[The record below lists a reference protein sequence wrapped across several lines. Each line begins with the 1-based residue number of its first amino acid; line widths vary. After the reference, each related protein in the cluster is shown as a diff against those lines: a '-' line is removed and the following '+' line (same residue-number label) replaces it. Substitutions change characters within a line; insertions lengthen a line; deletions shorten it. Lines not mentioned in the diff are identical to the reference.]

1 LFLSHHSSPEGKVD
15 LSGLAEIHSLWIGE
29 RLSWIELVSLRSW
42 LEHGHQV
49 TLWCYDPIE
58 GVPNGICTADAGT
71 ILPKTSII
79 RHRQTRSVA
88 LFSNRFRYHLL
99 RRTAATWLDSDM
111 VLLRPLNDTS
121 PYLFGWEMATR
132 IGTAVLR
139 LPQESAVLHDL
150 RKLTDARVPVP
161 PWWPLKGRLKQHI
174 KGLIGRHRR
183 AEYMDWGTFGPKALT
198 YFLSRRDLA
207 GRALP
212 VEAFYPIN
220 WKDASLFFAMPDAV
234 SSRLTPNTIGV
245 HLWSTSIVTGVDGQK
260 TWGTRLPPANS
271 WLGAMCKR
279 YGIGLENSP
288 LGY

>member
-1 LFLSHHSSPEGKVD
+1 
-15 LSGLAEIHSLWIGE
+15 LSGPAEIHSLWIGE

-121 PYLFGWEMATR
+121 PYLFRLGNGDANRHCGITFAPGVGRIARSQQIDRRTCPGAAMVAAEGTTKAAHKRIDRAASTR
-132 IGTAVLR
+132 
-139 LPQESAVLHDL
+139 
-150 RKLTDARVPVP
+150 
-161 PWWPLKGRLKQHI
+161 
-174 KGLIGRHRR
+174 
-183 AEYMDWGTFGPKALT
+183 
-198 YFLSRRDLA
+198 
-207 GRALP
+207 
-212 VEAFYPIN
+212 
-220 WKDASLFFAMPDAV
+220 
-234 SSRLTPNTIGV
+234 
-245 HLWSTSIVTGVDGQK
+245 
-260 TWGTRLPPANS
+260 
-271 WLGAMCKR
+271 
-279 YGIGLENSP
+279 
-288 LGY
+288 